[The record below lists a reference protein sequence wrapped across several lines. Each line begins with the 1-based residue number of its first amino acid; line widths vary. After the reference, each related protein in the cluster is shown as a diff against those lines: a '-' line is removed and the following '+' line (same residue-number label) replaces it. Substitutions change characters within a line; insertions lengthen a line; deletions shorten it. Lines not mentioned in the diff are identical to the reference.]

1 MKTVLFLIALMLVAA
16 PQALA
21 AGKTMVYRNF
31 IWGVSK
37 EDVRRYEKAVFYKE
51 EGNSLYFLLKPDR
64 FRRMIRYDF
73 KGDKLTGI
81 RFEVVEYR
89 EAISGNVVNMFYDV
103 EKELTGF
110 YGPPKSEAFWKNKRY
125 QKYPAYW
132 GRPLYSGDLRLKNS
146 WNLPDA
152 TVEEHRRVDLPACG
166 ERPGQGHEL
175 LRLLVAAHRE
185 IDHPH
190 SAAADGRRFLQRR
203 SQLGACSERE
213 HLRHRATQHRDV
225 VIGPAPGA
233 AVLARLHEAEIV
245 DLELPSPEIAP
256 LGGVTEVGMEQ
267 HVVARPQAL
276 AARPMRQRER

>member
-152 TVEEHRRVDLPACG
+152 TVEEHAYYDGMMFQLFYTIVKKDDTGAPSGNAIDLPAA
-166 ERPGQGHEL
+166 P
-175 LRLLVAAHRE
+175 A
-185 IDHPH
+185 
-190 SAAADGRRFLQRR
+190 SAA
-203 SQLGACSERE
+203 SQTNAPPV
-213 HLRHRATQHRDV
+213 TQ
-225 VIGPAPGA
+225 P
-233 AVLARLHEAEIV
+233 
-245 DLELPSPEIAP
+245 
-256 LGGVTEVGMEQ
+256 
-267 HVVARPQAL
+267 
-276 AARPMRQRER
+276 